1 MTSRFVLVGPAD
13 PQQPVAIRDVELLLA
28 SRCSVRYGQ
37 RDLRTIVAPEAVI
50 ESVRELLLCLGT
62 EVEVRA
68 HNPTSGG
75 EAPSQCL
82 GEYRRGYC

>member
-1 MTSRFVLVGPAD
+1 MSTRTNGKKRDFLVRITAK
-13 PQQPVAIRDVELLLA
+13 VARERRRMSENLDEF

-62 EVEVRA
+62 V
-68 HNPTSGG
+68 SGSSS
-75 EAPSQCL
+75 A
-82 GEYRRGYC
+82 